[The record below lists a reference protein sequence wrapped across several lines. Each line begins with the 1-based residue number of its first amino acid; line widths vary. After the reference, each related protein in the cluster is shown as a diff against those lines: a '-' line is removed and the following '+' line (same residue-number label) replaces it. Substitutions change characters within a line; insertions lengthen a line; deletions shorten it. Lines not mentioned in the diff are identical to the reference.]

1 MKKPVIILILAV
13 IVVAAAY
20 FFLTRKGE
28 FLYNGTVEAVEVDL
42 SSRVSGVIK
51 KHYVEEGSSVK
62 AGDLLVEIDSKD
74 ALLAFELAKRDFDR
88 ARELIKSNTI
98 TQERYDAVRYKYED
112 AQERLSW
119 TKIVSPL
126 DAAVIYKFHENG
138 EFVTPGTK
146 LLTLSDMREVDVNI
160 YVPHD
165 ILANLRVGTEVKG
178 FLPELGDKEFTGTIA
193 FINDKA
199 EFTPRNVLTRS
210 ERSRLVFRVK
220 IRFPNPDGILKSA
233 MTLEVRLPTAE

>member
-13 IVVAAAY
+13 IAASVAY
-20 FFLTRKGE
+20 YFLTRKGE
-28 FLYNGTVEAVEVDL
+28 FLYNGTVEAVEVDI

-51 KHYVEEGSSVK
+51 KLYVDEGAAVK
-62 AGDLLVEIDSKD
+62 AGDPLAEIDSKD
-74 ALLAFELAKRDFDR
+74 IVLAFELAKRDFDR
-88 ARELIKSNTI
+88 AKELVKSNTI
-98 TQERYDAVRYKYED
+98 TQERYDALRYKYED

-119 TKIVSPL
+119 TKITSPL
-126 DAAVIYKFHENG
+126 DATVIYKFREAG
-138 EFVTPGTK
+138 EFVMPGTK
-146 LLTLSDMREVDVNI
+146 IFTLSDMSSVDVNI

-165 ILANLRVGTEVKG
+165 ALAKLRIGMEVKG
-178 FLPELGDKEFTGTIA
+178 FLPELEGKEFTGTIA

-233 MTLEVRLPTAE
+233 MTLEVRLPD